1 MDAFN
6 NTWLTRYPRP
16 KIVKYDNGSEF
27 KALFKEMCDNYG
39 LTSKPTTTYNPQANG
54 VIERVHLVLGD
65 SLRTFELEK
74 QELPKYDPFG
84 SFLSAAAWA
93 IRSTYHTTLE
103 ATPGQL
109 VFGRDMLLPIKF
121 QADWAR
127 IRKKKQETT
136 ERNNAAENAKRHTHE
151 YKPGD
156 KVLLEKPGIVS
167 KMSTPRTGPY
177 DVLQVYTNGTVKIR
191 RGPVQEKVSIRR
203 LTPYHARPSGS
214 A

>member
-1 MDAFN
+1 MVSVD
-6 NTWLTRYPRP
+6 LSG
-16 KIVKYDNGSEF
+16 I
-27 KALFKEMCDNYG
+27 
-39 LTSKPTTTYNPQANG
+39 
-54 VIERVHLVLGD
+54 
-65 SLRTFELEK
+65 
-74 QELPKYDPFG
+74 PKYDPFG

-121 QADWAR
+121 QADSAR
-127 IRKKKQETT
+127 TRKKKPETT

-177 DVLQVYTNGTVKIR
+177 DVLQVYYEWYSQDTTR
-191 RGPVQEKVSIRR
+191 S
-203 LTPYHARPSGS
+203 S
-214 A
+214 AGESLY